1 MIFALFLEL
10 KILRGLPQP
19 FYPDGGSALAASS
32 VSNLMVPFIVGKR
45 LLGTVVALSS
55 SRDFGRK
62 ERKFRKMWGD
72 ARKNVLVLPVGSRRE
87 GVRSPRF

>member
-1 MIFALFLEL
+1 MIFVLFLRL

-45 LLGTVVALSS
+45 LLGNR
-55 SRDFGRK
+55 SRRCRRREISGRK
-62 ERKFRKMWGD
+62 WKFRKMRGG
-72 ARKNVLVLPVGSRRE
+72 ARKNVVVLLVGSRKE
-87 GVRSPRF
+87 GVRSPCS